1 MVGFMDEIL
10 KKFMEDLVHSG
21 KIPEGI
27 FREFLVEILEEFQV
41 DILVELKM
49 EILEKKISGAR

>member
-1 MVGFMDEIL
+1 MEEIL
-10 KKFMEDLVHSG
+10 KKFMEEYLVHSR

-49 EILEKKISGAR
+49 VILEKKN